1 MSVTELY
8 FVPLFMGP
16 PEMLLLVGVLVL
28 LVFGSKIP
36 NIARSAGESFG
47 QARNQKKQAEKELEG
62 MEDEIEELREIRDQT
77 IEDVTGKDKQQQQP
91 TDVDSAVDES
101 TSPTQTLNESSSGQA
116 EEDGD
121 GVDGGDLTGGET
133 AGGSESVEKN

>member
-1 MSVTELY
+1 MSVTELS

-77 IEDVTGKDKQQQQP
+77 IEDVTGKDKQQP

-101 TSPTQTLNESSSGQA
+101 TSRTQTLNESSSGQA

-121 GVDGGDLTGGET
+121 GVDDGDLAGGET